1 MKLNGAKTL
10 GVRRLVSDKE
20 VRAYAGNKR
29 KKLGDVQRRTRGSA
43 SLPPPLVVGRFLDLI
58 KPPPGELGDGATDD
72 KHDCGCGSAGLLSL
86 QKLRFLFSNSG
97 QMTI

>member
-1 MKLNGAKTL
+1 MPETSERSLETCNAGRAGAHP
-10 GVRRLVSDKE
+10 
-20 VRAYAGNKR
+20 
-29 KKLGDVQRRTRGSA
+29 SA
-43 SLPPPLVVGRFLDLI
+43 PLVVGRFLDLI
-58 KPPPGELGDGATDD
+58 KPPPSELDDGATDD